1 MSELANQ
8 VIKSFALSGF
18 LPGKP
23 DQSQQAGAEEPD
35 GGGYRNRIDL
45 NSNSTELFLNESN
58 WKRNKIV
65 LSQASERRRTRMPG
79 SGV

>member
-45 NSNSTELFLNESN
+45 NSAAGTGTGLISTPTVPNFF
-58 WKRNKIV
+58 
-65 LSQASERRRTRMPG
+65 
-79 SGV
+79 